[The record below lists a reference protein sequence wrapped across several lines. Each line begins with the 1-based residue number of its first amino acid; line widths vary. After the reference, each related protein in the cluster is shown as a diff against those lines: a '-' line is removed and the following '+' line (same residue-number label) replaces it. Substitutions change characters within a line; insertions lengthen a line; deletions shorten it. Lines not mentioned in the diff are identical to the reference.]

1 MQLNYKYMFESF
13 PENSQVWI
21 YSSTNFF
28 TNEEE
33 DFITSNLDKFISQWA
48 THGTGLFANATI
60 LHHSFIVIVADENK
74 VKSSGCSIDS
84 SVRFIKDLGKEL
96 NIDFFNRMSILLK
109 KEDEYKRI
117 HFSDLSNHLEY
128 EMFNPMVKTLKDL
141 REKFILPVSESE
153 LIR

>member
-1 MQLNYKYMFESF
+1 MFESF

-21 YSSTNFF
+21 YSSTRFF

-33 DFITSNLDKFISQWA
+33 VFITTNLDQFISQWA
-48 THGTGLFANATI
+48 THGTDLFANATI

-96 NIDFFNRMSILLK
+96 NIDFFNRM
-109 KEDEYKRI
+109 
-117 HFSDLSNHLEY
+117 
-128 EMFNPMVKTLKDL
+128 
-141 REKFILPVSESE
+141 
-153 LIR
+153 

>member
-21 YSSTNFF
+21 YSSTRFF

-33 DFITSNLDKFISQWA
+33 NFITSNLDQFISQWA
-48 THGTGLFANATI
+48 THGTGLFAKGTI
-60 LHHSFIVIVADENK
+60 LHHSFIIIVADENK

-117 HFSDLSNHLEY
+117 HFSDMSNHLEY

>member
-1 MQLNYKYMFESF
+1 MFESF

-21 YSSTNFF
+21 YSSTRFF

-33 DFITSNLDKFISQWA
+33 VFITSNLDQFISQWA
-48 THGTGLFANATI
+48 THGTDLFANATI

-96 NIDFFNRMSILLK
+96 NIDFFNRMSILLRK
-109 KEDEYKRI
+109 ADEYKRI

-141 REKFILPVSESE
+141 RERFILPVSESE

>member
-1 MQLNYKYMFESF
+1 MFDSF

-21 YSSTNFF
+21 YSSTRFF
-28 TNEEE
+28 TNVEE
-33 DFITSNLDKFISQWA
+33 DFITSNLDQFINQWA
-48 THGTGLFANATI
+48 THGTELFAKGGI

-109 KEDEYKRI
+109 KEHEYKRI

>member
-1 MQLNYKYMFESF
+1 MFDSF

-21 YSSTNFF
+21 YSSTRFF
-28 TNEEE
+28 TNVEE
-33 DFITSNLDKFISQWA
+33 DFITSNLDQFINQWA
-48 THGTGLFANATI
+48 THGTELFAKGAI

-117 HFSDLSNHLEY
+117 HFSELSNHLEY

-141 REKFILPVSESE
+141 NEIFLIKVAHSE
-153 LIR
+153 LVK

>member
-1 MQLNYKYMFESF
+1 MS
-13 PENSQVWI
+13 
-21 YSSTNFF
+21 
-28 TNEEE
+28 
-33 DFITSNLDKFISQWA
+33 
-48 THGTGLFANATI
+48 
-60 LHHSFIVIVADENK
+60 
-74 VKSSGCSIDS
+74 CSIDS

-117 HFSDLSNHLEY
+117 HFSDMSSHLEY

-141 REKFILPVSESE
+141 RDKFILPVSESE

>member
-1 MQLNYKYMFESF
+1 MFDSF

-21 YSSTNFF
+21 YSSTRFF
-28 TNEEE
+28 TNVEE
-33 DFITSNLDKFISQWA
+33 DFITSNLDQFINQWA
-48 THGTGLFANATI
+48 THGTELFAKGVI

-117 HFSDLSNHLEY
+117 HFSELSNHLEY

-141 REKFILPVSESE
+141 NENFLIKVAHSE
-153 LIR
+153 LVK

>member
-1 MQLNYKYMFESF
+1 MFDSF

-21 YSSTNFF
+21 YSSTRFF
-28 TNEEE
+28 TNVEE
-33 DFITSNLDKFISQWA
+33 DFITSNLDQFINQWA
-48 THGTGLFANATI
+48 THGTELFAKGSI

-117 HFSDLSNHLEY
+117 HFSELSNHLEY

-141 REKFILPVSESE
+141 NEIFLIKVAHSE
-153 LIR
+153 LVK